1 MEEMHVEMFVATTGL
16 YAGILALVYMLLS
29 LRVSQARQRL
39 QIDLG
44 DGGNPEMTRIV
55 RVHANFA
62 EYVPLALILI
72 GAIEL
77 NAGPH
82 WLVHALGGALVVCRA
97 VHAWGLGAAVTAV
110 RAAGSGGTLFVVTIA
125 AIYLIYQFAVAL

>member
-1 MEEMHVEMFVATTGL
+1 MEEMHLEMFVARTGL
-16 YAGILALVYMLLS
+16 YAGILALTYMLLS

-44 DGGNPEMTRIV
+44 DGGNPDMARVI

-62 EYVPLALILI
+62 EYVPMTLTLIA
-72 GAIEL
+72 AIEL
-77 NAGPH
+77 NAGPV

-97 VHAWGLGAAVTAV
+97 AHAWGLGAAIGAV
-110 RAAGSGGTLFVVTIA
+110 RAAGAGGTLFVVTIA

>member
-1 MEEMHVEMFVATTGL
+1 MEEMHLEMLAATTGL
-16 YAGILALVYMLLS
+16 YAGILALIFLLLT

-44 DGGNPEMTRIV
+44 DGGNPEMARII
-55 RVHANFA
+55 RIHANFA
-62 EYVPLALILI
+62 EHVPVTLILI

-82 WLVHALGGALVVCRA
+82 WLVHALGIALVVCRA
-97 VHAWGLGAAVTAV
+97 AHAWGLGAAITAF
-110 RAAGSGGTLFVVTIA
+110 RAAGAGGTMFVLMIA